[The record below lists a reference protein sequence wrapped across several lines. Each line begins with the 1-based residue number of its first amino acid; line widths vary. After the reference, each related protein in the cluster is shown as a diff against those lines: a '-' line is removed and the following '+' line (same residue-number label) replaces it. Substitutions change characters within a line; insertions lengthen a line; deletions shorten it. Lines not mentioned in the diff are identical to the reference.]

1 MSALPVASLTRGP
14 QVLLAPTEPLAGE
27 RLLPVHD
34 ALVPLLPQG
43 GLRRGSTIA
52 VTGRGAVTSLAL
64 ALVAQA
70 SSAGSWTAVVG
81 LPGLGLV
88 AAHEL
93 GVSLDRCALVDHP
106 PPGTWGQVV
115 GALIGAVDVVL
126 WSPPP
131 RLPRSETRRVAARMR
146 ERGTVLVQ
154 VSGAS
159 TGPSPDV
166 TLTVTDVTWQ
176 GIERGHGRLA
186 ARRVSLE
193 RSGRGAAAR
202 LLRVDLWLPGPD
214 GRPAAVEPEATVHR
228 FPAALP
234 A

>member
-1 MSALPVASLTRGP
+1 M
-14 QVLLAPTEPLAGE
+14 
-27 RLLPVHD
+27 PVHD

-52 VTGRGAVTSLAL
+52 VGGRGAVTSLAL
-64 ALVAQA
+64 ALVAEA
-70 SSAGSWTAVVG
+70 SRAGSWTAVVG

-115 GALIGAVDVVL
+115 GALIGAVDVVV
-126 WSPPP
+126 WSPPR
-131 RLPRSETRRVAARMR
+131 RLPRSDARRVVARMR

-154 VSGAS
+154 LGAAA
-159 TGPSPDV
+159 GPSPDV

-186 ARRVSLE
+186 TRRVGLE
-193 RSGRGAAAR
+193 RSGRGAATR
-202 LLRVDLWLPGPD
+202 PLRVDLWLPGPD
-214 GRPAAVEPEATVHR
+214 GRPAVAEREATVHR
-228 FPAALP
+228 FPIARTGALVS
-234 A
+234 